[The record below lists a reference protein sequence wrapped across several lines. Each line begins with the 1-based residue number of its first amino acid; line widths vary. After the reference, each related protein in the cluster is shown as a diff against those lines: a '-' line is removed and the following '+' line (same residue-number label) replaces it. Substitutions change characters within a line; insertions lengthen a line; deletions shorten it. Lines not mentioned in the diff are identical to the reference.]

1 MLGERGAGRDQLDL
15 QPNENLY
22 ALSDLT
28 ADGNLRLWGEK
39 EELQHFPPHPF
50 EGARVGDR
58 YRITK
63 YLAKGSY
70 CHCFKAT
77 DTLEDS
83 VVCLKT
89 FKPQHFYQQRVQEI
103 ARKDN
108 VKGLLACRS
117 QKRLQDEQCRS
128 DNPHVEVRARITAV
142 GRSFVSFRFLLRILF
157 LALACVVVVV
167 EFVVVVAAAG
177 VTRDQSACGR

>member
-1 MLGERGAGRDQLDL
+1 MIAPKMLGERGAGRDQLDL

-28 ADGNLRLWGEK
+28 PDGNLRLWGEK

-58 YRITK
+58 YRIIK

-103 ARKDN
+103 ARQDN

-128 DNPHVEVRARITAV
+128 DNPLVDVRLHLPVID
-142 GRSFVSFRFLLRILF
+142 SVSLCTRFDVSIP
-157 LALACVVVVV
+157 CY
-167 EFVVVVAAAG
+167 E
-177 VTRDQSACGR
+177 C